1 MRSTWNWRNTVSVAE
16 IQYLLTIL
24 NDRLV
29 ECQAGLWTDEDLEG
43 EVKMLRQLLRRL
55 KKMEQT
61 EAIPF

>member
-1 MRSTWNWRNTVSVAE
+1 MSVAE
-16 IQYLLTIL
+16 IQYLMTIL

-29 ECQAGLWTDEDLEG
+29 ECQAGLWADEDLDG

-55 KKMEQT
+55 KKMEQG